1 MTYLE
6 AAQVLTMEK
15 SKMITDFYP
24 DRRCAMGLAIRALMQ
39 MDRIEKIVGGDLGD
53 LKSYSCDSRNHSGNH
68 VSFSAPRCD
77 MGNHTILSSEETM
90 P

>member
-24 DRRCAMGLAIRALMQ
+24 DRRRAIDLAIRALMQ
-39 MDRIEKIVGGDLGD
+39 MDRVERIVGGDLSE
-53 LKSYSCDSRNHSGNH
+53 LKPSSCDSIDHGSRH

-77 MGNHTILSSEETM
+77 MGNHTVLSYEKVM